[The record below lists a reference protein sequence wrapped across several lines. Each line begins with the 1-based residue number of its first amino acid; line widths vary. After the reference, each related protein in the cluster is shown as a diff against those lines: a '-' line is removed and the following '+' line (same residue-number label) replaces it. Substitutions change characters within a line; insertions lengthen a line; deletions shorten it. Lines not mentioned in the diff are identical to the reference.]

1 MPGDELLAG
10 LGPTVR
16 RLFHVLEERGPM
28 MVRDLRVDIPLSN
41 GEVWKARVDGLTTEL
56 RKLQERGVIREIGT
70 DDSKPGK
77 PASVYDVTPKGEVER
92 EALKFRNK
100 RPKRKRD
107 MSGAAARIAD
117 YRRMEKEAGTSSRA
131 QWIEARRRVVEL
143 SMHAR
148 RLEPMAYWSKKSVP
162 DEELE
167 LVYDEAVATLAAFQ
181 RLVAAVDTQRGDK
194 QLREKI
200 KALYAKADGT
210 EYPGEADVFR
220 TKARELERKLED
232 AA

>member
-1 MPGDELLAG
+1 MQREEALAG
-10 LGPTVR
+10 LRPTMR
-16 RLFHVLEERGPM
+16 RLFRAFQERGPM
-28 MVRDLRVDIPLSN
+28 KQRDLREDIALSN
-41 GEVWKARVDGLTTEL
+41 GEIWKGRNDGMTKEL
-56 RKLQERGVIREIGT
+56 GRLQELGLIRQIGT
-70 DDSKPGK
+70 DDSMPGP
-77 PASVYDVTPKGEVER
+77 PARVYAITPEDEIER
-92 EALKFRNK
+92 AAIKFK
-100 RPKRKRD
+100 SQRPKRKRD

-117 YRRMEKEAGTSSRA
+117 YRRMETEAGTSSRA
-131 QWIEARRRVVEL
+131 SWIEARRRVVEL

-162 DEELE
+162 DDELE

-220 TKARELERKLED
+220 IKARELEAKLD
-232 AA
+232 AV